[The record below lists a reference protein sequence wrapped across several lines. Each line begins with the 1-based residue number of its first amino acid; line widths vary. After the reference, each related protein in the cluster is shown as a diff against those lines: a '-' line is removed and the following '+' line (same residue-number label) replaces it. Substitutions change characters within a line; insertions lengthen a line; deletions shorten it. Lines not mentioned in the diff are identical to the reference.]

1 MSDKK
6 RHALVTG
13 ASRGIGEA
21 IAIDLAKEGH
31 NISVNFNSHQK
42 DADKVVKKIKELGS
56 DAHAVKGN
64 VSDKESVNEMIS
76 AAEKKFGPIEIL
88 VNNAGIISDLSLI
101 HI

>member
-64 VSDKESVNEMIS
+64 VSDKKSVNEMIS
-76 AAEKKFGPIEIL
+76 VAEKKFGPIEICL
-88 VNNAGIISDLSLI
+88 LYTSPSPRD
-101 HI
+101 